1 MSKCKCPSVSVQRIF
16 RKSPSQCFREKA
28 EVDSL
33 STVARES
40 RYVNLAPQVHILSNH
55 QQLRWPHCGPLLV
68 WKVGVIGKPLETGCD
83 THTHTGCSLIHW
95 KLYLMAGSPS
105 ALFEGWLA
113 GYFAGWLSGSAG
125 RSLFRKQFHLRP
137 KQLFARRIS

>member
-1 MSKCKCPSVSVQRIF
+1 M
-16 RKSPSQCFREKA
+16 
-28 EVDSL
+28 DSL

-83 THTHTGCSLIHW
+83 THTHWLQ
-95 KLYLMAGSPS
+95 LDPLE
-105 ALFEGWLA
+105 ALFDGWLA
-113 GYFAGWLSGSAG
+113 ECFV
-125 RSLFRKQFHLRP
+125 
-137 KQLFARRIS
+137 